1 MNPTGFIRIAAVA
14 ALGAALAGCAGGSD
28 IGAVSGANA
37 AVSGVS
43 GDERGGRIPNG
54 MNDVPGS
61 MTAARSHCAR
71 FNKKAQITQ
80 MQTAAEGGLVAFE
93 CR

>member
-1 MNPTGFIRIAAVA
+1 MAAVA
-14 ALGAALAGCAGGSD
+14 GLAATLAGCAGAGS
-28 IGAVSGANA
+28 IGSGP
-37 AVSGVS
+37 VPGVT

-54 MNDVPGS
+54 INDVPSS

-80 MQTAAEGGLVAFE
+80 MQLASEGGLIAFE
-93 CR
+93 CH